1 MNLTYWIRNPGFII
15 PRLKYLLWEYRNP
28 EKPWLTSGAVVYLE
42 KVLNKG
48 MAGFEF
54 GSGRSTGWF
63 AQKLGSLVSIEHDE
77 TWYHRVR
84 AMLDGAGVTNIEY
97 RLVPLDHLAT
107 LPEQPVYDP
116 LPRYVS
122 SIESAADETL
132 DFVVVDG
139 HYRTA
144 CISKSLSKLKPG
156 GLLLVDDLN
165 LWPDRRAIPVPSTW
179 TMTHESTNGIKS
191 TGVWR
196 K

>member
-1 MNLTYWIRNPGFII
+1 MNLTYWVRNPGFII

-28 EKPWLTSGAVVYLE
+28 DKPWLTSGAVAYLE
-42 KVLNKG
+42 KVLDKG
-48 MAGFEF
+48 MTGFEF
-54 GSGRSTGWF
+54 GSGRSTRWF

-77 TWYHRVR
+77 AWYHRVR
-84 AMLDGAGVTNIEY
+84 AMLDRAGATNIDY
-97 RLVPLDHLAT
+97 RLVPLDHPVT
-107 LPEQPVYDP
+107 QPEQPAYDA

-122 SIESAADETL
+122 SIDSEADETL

-144 CISKSLSKLKPG
+144 CIRSSLSKLKTG

-165 LWPDRRAIPVPSTW
+165 LWPDRRAISVPSTW